1 MTVSMPEALVDQAEL
16 ATSKARLLRHS
27 WPSYLLSSMLA
38 GAFVGVA
45 VLLMVMVS
53 AAWIVSKGPV
63 ARLVEGSV
71 FGVALALVVFAG
83 AELWTGNAMTM
94 VHGLMKRTAS
104 FGDTVAV
111 LVGSIVGNLVGSIG
125 FAVLVNASGV
135 LHTGA
140 AKGKP
145 AVFVTAVAALVKSK
159 AALTGGQLFFRSILC
174 NMLVCLA
181 LWMAARTKSDA
192 AKLIVLSWGLLAFVA
207 SGFEHSVANMTL
219 FSLGALAHV
228 GTWSELS
235 RNLLWTIPGNLVG
248 GGLIVGFSYGWLGRP
263 VPAPAVAGAPTLT
276 VDLGEPAPAAAL
288 VAAAPVATAPVGTAS
303 APAAAAPAA
312 LVRRRRPKAAGAE
325 AALGTSG

>member
-1 MTVSMPEALVDQAEL
+1 MTVGISEAMGEQADL
-16 ATSKARLLRHS
+16 ATSKAQLLRRS
-27 WPSYLLSSMLA
+27 WLSYLLSSMLA

-53 AAWIVSKGPV
+53 ATWIVTKGPV
-63 ARLVEGSV
+63 AKLVEGSV
-71 FGVALALVVFAG
+71 FGVALTLVVFAG
-83 AELWTGNAMTM
+83 AELWTGNAMVM

-104 FGDTVAV
+104 LTDTVAV
-111 LVGSIVGNLVGSIG
+111 WVGSFVGNLIGSIG

-140 AKGKP
+140 EKGKP
-145 AVFVTAVAALVKSK
+145 TVFVTAVAALVKSK

-181 LWMAARTKSDA
+181 LWMAARTRSDA

-228 GTWSELS
+228 GTWSELA
-235 RNLLWTIPGNLVG
+235 RNLMWTGPGNLVG
-248 GGLIVGFSYGWLGRP
+248 GALIVGVAYGVLGRP
-263 VPAPAVAGAPTLT
+263 APVLAEAPALM
-276 VDLGEPAPAAAL
+276 VDLGEPAA
-288 VAAAPVATAPVGTAS
+288 VAAPDPTSG
-303 APAAAAPAA
+303 APA
-312 LVRRRRPKAAGAE
+312 RRRRTKPAE
-325 AALGTSG
+325 VEPALGSAG